1 MHHAGIQTLSNLLSD
16 LLLIHQFKNKFAGG
30 TCFRENIIIIRK
42 RLIAHM
48 VINTERML
56 CILEIL
62 CSTTKSSGIAAVLCD
77 KQIKHHI
84 IGIFVSN
91 RISIC
96 HKFKNVWNRFQIK
109 AYINFRII
117 QTNVI
122 VDRKCRSHTVSVRAH
137 MSCNTYRCLSC
148 KNSIQFTHP

>member
-1 MHHAGIQTLSNLLSD
+1 MHHAGIQTLRNLLSD

-30 TCFRENIIIIRK
+30 TCVWEDIIIIRK

-48 VINTERML
+48 VINAERML

-62 CSTTKSSGIAAVLCD
+62 CSAAKSSGIAAVLCD

-91 RISIC
+91 STGIC
-96 HKFKNVWNRFQIK
+96 HKFKNIWNRFQIK
-109 AYINFRII
+109 AYNNIRII

-122 VDRKCRSHTVSVRAH
+122 VDRECRSYTVSVRAH
-137 MSCNTYRCLSC
+137 MPCNTYRCLSC
-148 KNSIQFTHP
+148 KDSIQFTHP